1 MTRGSDRRDVLRK
14 VAGFAIAPILGL
26 PIFAFSTR
34 PAKAATIG
42 PKIAP
47 GLAFTLHRELER
59 EIFGGKA
66 IIVRRAWACRF
77 EKVGRGLG
85 VSGSQISAS
94 VEAPPS
100 LDAFAAIE
108 ERRQETGFLPA
119 TLDSNG
125 LILPRGERKGSPE
138 IATAAALALDL
149 FEALP
154 AGDPR
159 IPAARQFLAEVS
171 NRAALLLSRVPSDLF
186 FPTPGSTREDRP
198 METGGEPA
206 HIVIETEA
214 AADPHSGLLD
224 RFERRILTQIGPD
237 ARLSRDRW
245 TLEAEAATP

>member
-14 VAGFAIAPILGL
+14 VAGFAILPILGP
-26 PIFAFSTR
+26 PIFALSTR
-34 PAKAATIG
+34 PAEAAG
-42 PKIAP
+42 LRVAP

-59 EIFGGKA
+59 EISGGKA

-100 LDAFAAIE
+100 LGAFAAIE
-108 ERRQETGFLPA
+108 ERRQETGFPA
-119 TLDSNG
+119 TLDANG

-237 ARLSRDRW
+237 TRLSRDRW
-245 TLEAEAATP
+245 TLEAEAAAP

>member
-1 MTRGSDRRDVLRK
+1 MTQATDRRDVLRK
-14 VAGFAIAPILGL
+14 VAAFAIVPVLGL
-26 PIFAFSTR
+26 PIFALPIR
-34 PAKAATIG
+34 PAMAARPG
-42 PKIAP
+42 PTVAP

-59 EIFGGKA
+59 ETSGAKS

-77 EKVGRGLG
+77 EAVGRGLG

-100 LDAFAAIE
+100 LGAFAAIE

-119 TLDSNG
+119 TLDANG
-125 LILPRGERKGSPE
+125 MILPRGERKGPPE
-138 IATAAALALDL
+138 IATAAELALAL

-186 FPTPGSTREDRP
+186 FPTTGSTREERP
-198 METGGEPA
+198 MEARGETA
-206 HIVIETEA
+206 RVAIETEA
-214 AADPHSGLLD
+214 VADPDTGLLD
-224 RFERRILTQIGPD
+224 QFERRIITQIGPD
-237 ARLSRDRW
+237 TRLSRDSW
-245 TLEAEAATP
+245 TLEPRVPAS